1 LDVGCGNGEFTFAM
15 KKSGLAKEVWGVEIF
30 ESAAKEAATRL
41 DKVLFG
47 DVSGLMETLPKKYFD
62 AVYFNDSLEHMVD
75 PFTVLSK
82 MKEHIAPGG
91 YVIASLPNVRHFR
104 TLFELIFKKDWQYR
118 DQGVLDHTHL
128 RFFTQKSARRMFE
141 NAGFKVE
148 LSRGI
153 QPSKK
158 WYLYILNFLTLG
170 FFRDSLFFQFA
181 WRVRV

>member
-1 LDVGCGNGEFTFAM
+1 MAEKPVVVLDTNVF
-15 KKSGLAKEVWGVEIF
+15 
-30 ESAAKEAATRL
+30 
-41 DKVLFG
+41 
-47 DVSGLMETLPKKYFD
+47 VSGLISSNGAPG
-62 AVYFNDSLEHMVD
+62 AVLRRFRQGV
-75 PFTVLSK
+75 TVLDK
-82 MKEHIAPGG
+82 IKEHLTPGG
-91 YVIASLPNVRHFR
+91 CVIASLPNVRHFR

-128 RFFTQKSARRMFE
+128 RFFTQKSARRKFE
-141 NAGFKVE
+141 NARFKVE

-158 WYLYILNFLTLG
+158 WYLYIFNFLTLG